1 VFKSRE
7 FTCLFLDMV
16 EQGAFDKDTLIK
28 DLLGW
33 MSEDEV
39 KEFARANDIF
49 IETMD
54 SEEDLDTIDEEID
67 NIMDDF
73 NYSGSRHHY

>member
-1 VFKSRE
+1 
-7 FTCLFLDMV
+7 MV

-49 IETMD
+49 IGTMD
-54 SEEDLDTIDEEID
+54 SEEIVD
-67 NIMDDF
+67 IMDDF